1 MKNIC
6 ISSWKSTDW
15 SQRFHYKP
23 KRWNT
28 VSGLLRSPPKQKPGR
43 YGMQGWSN
51 PPASVSRMGLGG
63 GESREEIARVHSLC
77 PGHAAAQLHSISL
90 LQLIWLAV
98 VGQRYVNQSKW
109 HASIGYFIAGDQWLD
124 YWPVCG
130 PWHDFHCSREPKS
143 QWLQELPLE
152 GVILSRHISNSKFLC
167 VRAQERQ

>member
-1 MKNIC
+1 MQEWKRAQVKFIRVAALAPVKHGGSTSVSIYERLQVKNIC

-28 VSGLLRSPPKQKPGR
+28 VSGLLRPPPKQKPGR

-98 VGQRYVNQSKW
+98 VGQRYVNQSK
-109 HASIGYFIAGDQWLD
+109 
-124 YWPVCG
+124 
-130 PWHDFHCSREPKS
+130 
-143 QWLQELPLE
+143 
-152 GVILSRHISNSKFLC
+152 
-167 VRAQERQ
+167 